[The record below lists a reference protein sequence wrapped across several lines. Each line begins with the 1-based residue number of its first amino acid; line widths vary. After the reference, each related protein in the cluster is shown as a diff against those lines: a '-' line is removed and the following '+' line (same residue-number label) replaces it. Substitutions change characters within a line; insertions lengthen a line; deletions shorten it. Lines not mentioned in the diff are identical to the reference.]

1 MFSPDTEYLRA
12 TVLQPDGETDQFLL
26 PEEEGE
32 RLRRIQEV
40 VGGHLEVVPIPCG
53 RYLVV
58 SESAKEGLHVINR
71 YATQMALESESILP
85 DDYLAGTVLL
95 VTQRAMN

>member
-1 MFSPDTEYLRA
+1 M
-12 TVLQPDGETDQFLL
+12 
-26 PEEEGE
+26 
-32 RLRRIQEV
+32 
-40 VGGHLEVVPIPCG
+40 PIPCG

>member
-1 MFSPDTEYLRA
+1 MFSPDPEYLRA

-26 PEEEGE
+26 PEEESE
-32 RLRRIQEV
+32 RLSRMQEV
-40 VGGHLEVVPIPCG
+40 VGGHIEVVPIPCG

-58 SESAKEGLHVINR
+58 SESAKDGLHVINR
-71 YATQMALESESILP
+71 YATQMAHESESILP